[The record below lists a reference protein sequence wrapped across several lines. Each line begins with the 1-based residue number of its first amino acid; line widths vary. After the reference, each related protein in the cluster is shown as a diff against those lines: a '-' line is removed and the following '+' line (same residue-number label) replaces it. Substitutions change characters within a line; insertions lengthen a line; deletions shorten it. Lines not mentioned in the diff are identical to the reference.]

1 MQLYHY
7 FYYDSPK
14 SKHRPPV
21 IDGNST
27 QASYL
32 VAGEYN
38 RPSSLLTAR
47 PGFLLFVMAEKTEVS
62 KTLACGLLRN
72 SKKACCYKDV
82 RIKLPSTLHPN
93 SLGTES
99 EAGLDS

>member
-7 FYYDSPK
+7 FYCDSPK
-14 SKHRPPV
+14 SKHRPPA
-21 IDGNST
+21 IDANST

-47 PGFLLFVMAEKTEVS
+47 PDFLLFVMAEKTEVS
-62 KTLACGLLRN
+62 KTPACGLLRN
-72 SKKACCYKDV
+72 SKKHVA
-82 RIKLPSTLHPN
+82 IKMCELNYHRLYIHIH
-93 SLGTES
+93 
-99 EAGLDS
+99 